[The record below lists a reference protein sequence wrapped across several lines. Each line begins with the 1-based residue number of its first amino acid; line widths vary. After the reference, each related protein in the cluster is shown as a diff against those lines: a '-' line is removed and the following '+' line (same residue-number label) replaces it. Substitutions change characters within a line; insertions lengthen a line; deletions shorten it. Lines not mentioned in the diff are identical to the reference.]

1 MTASNSGFPLFVHAW
16 FRSGSTYIWSKLR
29 ENEKLI
35 CFYEPFHEVL
45 AEQSLGAQIEKH
57 KAYEASSVMRHPVQ
71 DRHYFHEYKELVEQH
86 QLNFAPDLSYK
97 NYFLS
102 PDQNDDPRYR
112 HLQTLISY
120 GAAVNRLPVLCFCRS
135 QMRSAWIRKNFA
147 GKHIA
152 QIRAPLPQ
160 WESFDV
166 LPYFRNTMITVALD
180 LRENCPAYF
189 DHIPNFNR
197 FAAAF
202 ERRKSLPA
210 DQLYEY
216 FLKPDDFL
224 AIFLLVWVLST
235 LQSVSHSDLALDI
248 DRLSSD
254 RSYRGFVQE
263 WFAGLG
269 CTVDLSDCSI
279 PKKVSADRQ
288 KASDMLVVAGRAVK
302 QSPGAMLV
310 WEPTKIASAFKFMSD
325 ESKRAIELFLN
336 Q

>member
-1 MTASNSGFPLFVHAW
+1 MAAPNSGFPLFVHAW

-35 CFYEPFHEVL
+35 CYYEPFHEVL
-45 AEQSLGAQIEKH
+45 AEKTLGEQIGKH
-57 KAYEASSVMRHPVQ
+57 KAYEASSVMRHPIQ
-71 DRHYFHEYKELVEQH
+71 DRHYFHEYKDLVEQH
-86 QLNFAPDLSYK
+86 QLNFAPELSYK

-102 PDQNDDPRYR
+102 PDQNDDPRYQY
-112 HLQTLISY
+112 LQTLISY
-120 GAAVNRLPVLCFCRS
+120 GAAVNRLPTLCFCRS

-152 QIRAPLPQ
+152 QIREPLPQ

-166 LPYFRNTMITVALD
+166 LPYFRNTMIKVALD

-210 DQLYEY
+210 DQLYEF
-216 FLKPDDFL
+216 FLRPDDFL

-235 LQSVSHSDLALDI
+235 LQSISHSDLALDI

-254 RSYRGFVQE
+254 GSYRGFVQD
-263 WFAGLG
+263 WFADLG
-269 CTVDLSDCSI
+269 CTVDISDCSI
-279 PKKVSADRQ
+279 PRKVSADRQ

-310 WEPTKIASAFKFMSD
+310 YEPTKIASAFKFMSD
-325 ESKRAIELFLN
+325 ESKRAIDLFLN